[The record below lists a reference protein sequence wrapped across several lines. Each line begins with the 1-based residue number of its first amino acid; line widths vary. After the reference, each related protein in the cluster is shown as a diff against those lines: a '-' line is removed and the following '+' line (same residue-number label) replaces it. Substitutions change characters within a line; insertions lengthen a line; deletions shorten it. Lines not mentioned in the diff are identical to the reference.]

1 MQKGG
6 QKVETTG
13 STRFHSTLWKKIK
26 KIGTDRTS

>member
-13 STRFHSTLWKKIK
+13 STRFRITLWR
-26 KIGTDRTS
+26 KIGTDRTT